1 MTAELPLPDE
11 VRRLLEAPNYA
22 HLTTLR
28 ANGSPRNHVVWVG
41 LEGDRIIVCTSDS
54 TWKAKDMRA
63 DPRVAISIVDFE
75 NPYRMAAIQGEVAE
89 IRPDQDCRFMDPIA
103 TKYTGKPFPYRGVD
117 RVCFVIAVRHAGA
130 RTLSWLEH
138 RPPSQ
143 PEGQAG

>member
-63 DPRVAISIVDFE
+63 DPTTRVPSPTPRPSIG
-75 NPYRMAAIQGEVAE
+75 R
-89 IRPDQDCRFMDPIA
+89 
-103 TKYTGKPFPYRGVD
+103 
-117 RVCFVIAVRHAGA
+117 
-130 RTLSWLEH
+130 
-138 RPPSQ
+138 
-143 PEGQAG
+143 